1 MKRNALVAGLKK
13 DWEVINLEAAFRTKG
28 GGIRYG
34 LMSASIIDLNGVPH
48 ILSITRDITDR
59 KQAENA
65 LRESKEE
72 WERQDLFGG
81 IASSVVQSIILSS
94 NIY

>member
-48 ILSITRDITDR
+48 ILSITRDIT
-59 KQAENA
+59 AENA